1 LRLQRNA
8 ANGQKGNTEAKTKNM
23 KGLDNPTYLFML
35 IAFNVL
41 ALIFL
46 FAAVKWPRIS
56 RLLFSLLFGWACW
69 MNWTTS
75 QRSPNDYLQYADLNL
90 SSWYRDFINGWFSR
104 HIPLAVGIIATS
116 QGMIALSMLLKGW
129 IFKIGCIGGIIFLLA
144 IAPFGVG
151 SGFPCTII
159 FAMALVILFKKGKEF
174 LWKVNSLVNL

>member
-1 LRLQRNA
+1 
-8 ANGQKGNTEAKTKNM
+8 M
-23 KGLDNPTYLFML
+23 KGFDNPSYLFL
-35 IAFNVL
+35 LVAFNLL

-46 FAAVKWPRIS
+46 FTAFKYPRIS
-56 RLLFSLLFGWACW
+56 RILFFLLFGWACW

-104 HIPLAVGIIATS
+104 HIPPVVGIIATC
-116 QGMIALSMLLKGW
+116 QGMIAMSMLLKGT
-129 IFKIGCIGGIIFLLA
+129 IFKIGCSGGIIFLTS

-159 FAMALVILFKKGKEF
+159 FAIALGILFKKG
-174 LWKVNSLVNL
+174 NSLLWAKPTPAPFKMVQ